1 VPLDFLQALSERR
14 NYLICRYFYGAR
26 RTRTADLLGRSSR
39 SPTRKTLRLEPVRG
53 ERLECRSI
61 SRNQPVLSMAKRT
74 HTPAR
79 PAGRFDGSADF
90 PWYVREVSLRLS
102 TSNLEA
108 IERRGIPV
116 PHYDRGALAPRI
128 LHIGVGGFHRAHLA
142 RYIDELAESG
152 DGWGIRGIG
161 LLDADRR
168 IASVLESQD
177 HLYTLIER
185 DSNGS
190 RPRIVGS
197 IVDYRL
203 VADDVDA
210 FARQVARP
218 EIAIL
223 SMTITEGGYSL
234 DKPNPTID
242 TIVTGLDVRRASG
255 AKPLTIL
262 SCDNLPGNGNAAR
275 QAVTRVSETR
285 SDDLVRYVETACSF
299 PNSMVDRITPQ
310 TTDADRAWLREEFEV
325 EDGWP
330 VVSEPFRQWVLEDS
344 FAAGR
349 PSFEDVGALF
359 TDRVHDWELYKLRM
373 LNATHSCMAYLMA
386 IAGVVYVDEAVALPA
401 VREYLERF
409 LSTEAIP
416 TLSEIPEHPAA
427 DYARTVLGRFENT
440 GVRDQIA
447 RLCIDGTAKFPSFLI
462 PTVERQLQVDGP
474 VECAALALAGWAR
487 YLATVPSA
495 ERAHDQQGDRAAT
508 FALRSITDP
517 HAFLEFDQVFTP
529 RLRESSR
536 FRDAFVAAS
545 NAVGERGAIGAIE
558 GLLGS

>member
-1 VPLDFLQALSERR
+1 V
-14 NYLICRYFYGAR
+14 
-26 RTRTADLLGRSSR
+26 T
-39 SPTRKTLRLEPVRG
+39 
-53 ERLECRSI
+53 
-61 SRNQPVLSMAKRT
+61 
-74 HTPAR
+74 
-79 PAGRFDGSADF
+79 
-90 PWYVREVSLRLS
+90 LRLS
-102 TSNLEA
+102 TSTLEA

-116 PHYDRGALAPRI
+116 PHYDRAALSPRI

-142 RYIDELAESG
+142 RYIDELAEAG
-152 DGWGIRGIG
+152 GGWGIRGIG

-168 IASVLESQD
+168 IASVLKSQD

-185 DSNGS
+185 DSSGS

-203 VADDVDA
+203 VADDA
-210 FARQVARP
+210 AGFAQQVAQP
-218 EIAIL
+218 DVAIL

-242 TIVTGLDVRRASG
+242 AIVTGLDARRAQDRS
-255 AKPLTIL
+255 PLTIL
-262 SCDNLPGNGNAAR
+262 SCDNLPGNGNVAR
-275 QAVTRVSETR
+275 EAVTRVCEAR
-285 SDDLVRYVETACSF
+285 SDDLGRYVETACSF

-310 TTDADRAWLREEFEV
+310 TTDADRAFLHEEFEFD
-325 EDGWP
+325 DGWP

-349 PSFEDVGALF
+349 PRFEDVGVLF

-386 IAGVVYVDEAVALPA
+386 IAGVVYVDEALAVPA
-401 VREYLERF
+401 VRQYLERF

-416 TLSEIPEHPAA
+416 TLTEIPGYPAA

-462 PTVERQLQVDGP
+462 PTVERQLELDGP

-487 YLATVPSA
+487 YLATVPA
-495 ERAHDQQGDRAAT
+495 TERAYDPNGDRAAT
-508 FALRSITDP
+508 FAVRSLADP
-517 HAFLEFDQVFTP
+517 PAFLEFDQVFTA

-536 FRDAFVAAS
+536 FRDAFAAAS
-545 NAVGERGAIGAIE
+545 TELAERGSIGAME
-558 GLLGS
+558 QL